1 MTAVLILNIKISLV
15 FVALVLSS
23 FLIFI
28 INKRF
33 LTKNLIDKVKKRS
46 SHSIVA
52 TRSGGLSLFLTMLI
66 ISLFFYA
73 SGQDIYEFSLLV
85 PLSLLMAVGLYD
97 DIYNIDFKL
106 KFIFQIIAAKIIIDN
121 GLIIDNLHG
130 IMGVFELNRIIAQ
143 LITIF
148 FIVAIINSINF
159 IDGIDGLAISIVSL
173 FIISFEFFSSS
184 TSDLY
189 NLTLVILFSILPLF
203 YFNYKKENKVFLGDS
218 GSLFLG
224 AMVSIYVLKILS
236 QDYLIKDEYDMNKIL
251 FVLSILIYP
260 IVDIIRIVFIRL
272 FNGKSPFEADRNHIH
287 HLILKRVKS
296 HFTTT
301 ILITISSILFM
312 VSMQLIF

>member
-1 MTAVLILNIKISLV
+1 MTVSVLLLLFITLPISIISFIFFQKYFILNNYIDN
-15 FVALVLSS
+15 
-23 FLIFI
+23 
-28 INKRF
+28 INQ
-33 LTKNLIDKVKKRS
+33 RS
-46 SHSIVA
+46 SHNTVA
-52 TRSGGLSLFLTMLI
+52 TRSGGIAILFSIFTVSTFFYLTGKEIYNFSILIPLI
-66 ISLFFYA
+66 ILA
-73 SGQDIYEFSLLV
+73 L
-85 PLSLLMAVGLYD
+85 VGLYD
-97 DIYNIDFKL
+97 DLNKLDFKL
-106 KFIFQIIAAKIIIDN
+106 KFLFQIVVAKLFIDN
-121 GLIIDNLHG
+121 GYIIDNLHG
-130 IMGVFELNRIIAQ
+130 LLNFFEINRIIAQ
-143 LITIF
+143 LLTIF
-148 FIVAIINSINF
+148 IVVAIINSINF

-173 FIISFEFFSSS
+173 FIISFEFFASS

-189 NLTLVILFSILPLF
+189 NLTLIILFSILPLF

-236 QDYLIKDEYDMNKIL
+236 QDYLIKHEYDMNKIL